1 MENQLCTAPQHR
13 SHGRSP
19 QSNPPHATPQRAG
32 PNQNEDLYREQ
43 LCAVVLA
50 ASRFRSSS
58 CGTVRT
64 LSRQDE
70 HSRWVRMVQCGSM
83 WTWVASGDGEQDG

>member
-43 LCAVVLA
+43 LCAVVLVA
-50 ASRFRSSS
+50 DTGRVNPDSVGETRRAGASPCRSRLP
-58 CGTVRT
+58 V
-64 LSRQDE
+64 
-70 HSRWVRMVQCGSM
+70 
-83 WTWVASGDGEQDG
+83 